1 MNVNN
6 IIASVDVIDKVSKKS
21 GNEYTVLEVK
31 FKNGYVITQF
41 LNTDQKYIINMM
53 IDNKIKR

>member
-41 LNTDQKYIINMM
+41 LNSDQKYIINMM
-53 IDNKIKR
+53 IDNK